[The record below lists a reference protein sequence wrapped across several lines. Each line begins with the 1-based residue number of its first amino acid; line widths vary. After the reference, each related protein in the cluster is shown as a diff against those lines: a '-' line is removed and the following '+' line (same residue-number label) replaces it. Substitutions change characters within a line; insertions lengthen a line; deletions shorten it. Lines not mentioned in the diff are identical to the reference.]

1 MAGNFWKSSH
11 HQQWIVDKSD
21 LIRDRQVDLQHLT
34 EDEYTKVMIFF
45 SNFIQ
50 VLGETHKLRQQ
61 VIATV
66 RLNIYLIIFD
76 FNDFF
81 QHPGDSLLQKILR
94 SKFAQMR

>member
-11 HQQWIVDKSD
+11 YQQWIVDKSD
-21 LIRDRQVDLQHLT
+21 LIRDRQADLQHLT

-45 SNFIQ
+45 ANFIQ

-66 RLNIYLIIFD
+66 KY
-76 FNDFF
+76 
-81 QHPGDSLLQKILR
+81 
-94 SKFAQMR
+94 

>member
-11 HQQWIVDKSD
+11 YQQWIVDKSD
-21 LIRDRQVDLQHLT
+21 LIRDRQTDLQHLT
-34 EDEYTKVMIFF
+34 EEEYTKVMIFF

-66 RLNIYLIIFD
+66 
-76 FNDFF
+76 
-81 QHPGDSLLQKILR
+81 SLV
-94 SKFAQMR
+94 